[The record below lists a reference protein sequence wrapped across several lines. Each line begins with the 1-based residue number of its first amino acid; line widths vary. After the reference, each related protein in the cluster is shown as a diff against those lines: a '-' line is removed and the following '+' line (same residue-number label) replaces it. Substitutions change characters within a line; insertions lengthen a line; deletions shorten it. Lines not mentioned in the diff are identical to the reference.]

1 MAFLS
6 KLPLV
11 LFVSSLFLHA
21 AIAELVCENLPNN
34 VCAFSISSSGKR
46 CLLETSVAGD
56 HGKVEYQCKT
66 SEVLVNGI
74 TEYIETDKCVEACG
88 VDRNTIGISSD
99 ALLDPKAT
107 AKLCSPYCY
116 QMCPNIVDLYF
127 NLAAGEGGYLPD
139 LCEKQLANPHRSMSE
154 LLGSGVAPGPISG
167 SPSRKLYETE
177 LLGSGVAP
185 GPGPISGSPS
195 DVAPTPGPIS
205 GSPSRKLYEI
215 ELLGS
220 GVAPA
225 PGPISDSP
233 SRKLYETV
241 PFYVSGAAAPQ

>member
-1 MAFLS
+1 ISQNIRFVLSFSVHSIVKRLHISRWNQGTHLQKPSHINPAMPFLS

-11 LFVSSLFLHA
+11 LFLSSLFLHA

-46 CLLETSVAGD
+46 CLLETSVACD

-88 VDRNTIGISSD
+88 VERNTVGISSD

-107 AKLCSPYCY
+107 AMLCSPDCY

-139 LCEKQLANPHRSMSE
+139 LCEKQRANPHRSMSE

-167 SPSRKLYETE
+167 SPSRKLYETVP
-177 LLGSGVAP
+177 LY
-185 GPGPISGSPS
+185 IS
-195 DVAPTPGPIS
+195 
-205 GSPSRKLYEI
+205 E
-215 ELLGS
+215 
-220 GVAPA
+220 
-225 PGPISDSP
+225 
-233 SRKLYETV
+233 
-241 PFYVSGAAAPQ
+241 AAAPL